1 MADKKIVLLVVLA
14 ALLVSLPFVNKP
26 VHLDDWVFITG
37 AQRLCQ
43 KPWGALEGTIVFFGS
58 PVPFWSGTH
67 PPLLFL
73 YAALI
78 DTLVKGPSEA
88 VRHIFYLPF
97 SVLAAVSIFFLARR
111 FVGDE
116 RRGEKKYFYLTML
129 AVFTPAFMVASH
141 SLMADLPTLAFGLA
155 GLVCYIRFLDEGVGK
170 FFWPA
175 TLFCTLAVMASYQG
189 FFIFALLFLYAFLNK
204 KGLKYFFAVCL
215 LPLVSLGV
223 WFFLVYRA
231 SGQIHLWSAFFW
243 GGLRDRNFLAKPA
256 DTLVGFLCVI
266 GAVTV
271 FPLSMLA
278 AFFYS
283 PSQKENN
290 SAKPRRGA
298 CLPAGRK
305 QSCFGELRP
314 RGYWPLGW
322 VGLRLGLAGLTVY
335 LCLTR
340 LAGYSWGSQVT
351 FAVFFCGGV
360 LSVERAWTYL
370 THNPSRDR
378 IFLCLWFLGYLF
390 AAALL
395 LPQGISRYFLLGL
408 FPLLA
413 LFALDAG
420 ADVFWPGV
428 LAATLSIGVMVSAAD
443 YRAAAIDQNA
453 AFLLSRKYAADKL
466 CYAGELGFRYY
477 MEESG
482 FQYVASTQER
492 LLPGQKL
499 VEPDS
504 YLKAKL
510 SGRLRL
516 NLVRSDRMVY
526 RDVLPLTVM
535 SEPAKADI
543 YSSAN
548 GYGFL
553 PYAWGFGKA
562 AAVFTIYDYAD
573 TGNLRVLSARPGRF
587 GGHPVPGGLFLL
599 SAQPSQREFVQG
611 ESLSVALRWLASGDV
626 DPDLC
631 TWLLLKSPDQKV
643 LLSHGPLGKQG
654 FLKKGEPTVF
664 GETYFI
670 KDLTRDIFPGEYELY
685 AGAIPAGNADI
696 SADDFVLKRF
706 PGIKL
711 GTIKIRPRSYPA
723 DPALFV
729 RPGYWPR
736 PNDFAIPPVTFT
748 LSPGAMI
755 ELPMIVRTP
764 VKSLGVVSFLAYADK
779 INTGAKVAA
788 ISVIEPTGQSYD
800 LVLRAGRDT
809 ADWSLESPAYQPG
822 VYRHAKAK
830 VFSRW
835 AENHQGRFFWGYRY
849 FSSFMFTK
857 PIIPA
862 KIIVRYLGDNG
873 VLVVDALVLF

>member
-1 MADKKIVLLVVLA
+1 M
-14 ALLVSLPFVNKP
+14 ALLVSLPFINKP

-43 KPWGALEGTIVFFGS
+43 KPLGALEGTIAFFGS
-58 PVPFWSGTH
+58 QVPFWSGTH

-78 DTLVKGPSEA
+78 DTLIKGPSES

-97 SVLAAVSIFFLARR
+97 SILAAVSIFFLARR
-111 FVGDE
+111 FLGDG
-116 RRGEKKYFYLTML
+116 RRNEKKCVYLTML
-129 AVFTPAFMVASH
+129 AAFTPAFMVASH

-155 GLVCYIRFLDEGVGK
+155 GLACYIRFLDEGYRK

-175 TLFCTLAVMASYQG
+175 TLFCALAVMASYQG

-215 LPLVSLGV
+215 LPFVSLGV
-223 WFFLVYRA
+223 WFFLAYRA
-231 SGQIHLWSAFFW
+231 SGQVHLFNAFFW
-243 GGLRDRNFLAKPA
+243 GGLRDRDFLIKIA

-271 FPLSMLA
+271 FPPALLA
-278 AFFYS
+278 AFF
-283 PSQKENN
+283 K
-290 SAKPRRGA
+290 
-298 CLPAGRK
+298 PAGR
-305 QSCFGELRP
+305 LRL
-314 RGYWPLGW
+314 Y
-322 VGLRLGLAGLTVY
+322 LGLAGLTVY

-340 LAGYSWGSQVT
+340 LADYSWGSRVW
-351 FAVFFCGGV
+351 FAVFFGGGV
-360 LSVERAWTYL
+360 LSMERAWIHL
-370 THNPSRDR
+370 TAGIRDLKDSCGLDNSSRDR
-378 IFLCLWFLGYLF
+378 IFLCLWVLGYLF

-408 FPLLA
+408 FPILA

-420 ADVFWPGV
+420 KDVFWPGV
-428 LAATLSIGVMVSAAD
+428 LAATLSVGVMVSAAD

-482 FQYVASTQER
+482 FQYVASGQER
-492 LLPGQKL
+492 FLYGQKL
-499 VEPDS
+499 AEPDS
-504 YLKAKL
+504 YLKGKL

-516 NLVRSDRMVY
+516 NLVRSGRLVY

-553 PYAWGFGKA
+553 PYAWGFGQA
-562 AAVFTIYDYAD
+562 AAFTIYDYAD

-611 ESLSVALRWLASGDV
+611 ESLSVALRWLVSQDV
-626 DPDLC
+626 GPDLC

-643 LLSHGPLGKQG
+643 LLSHGSLGKQG
-654 FLKKGEPTVF
+654 FLKKGGPTVL
-664 GETYFI
+664 GETYLI

-685 AGAIPAGNADI
+685 AGTIPAGNADI
-696 SADDFVLKRF
+696 SADDFDLKRF
-706 PGIKL
+706 PGIRL
-711 GTIKIRPRSYPA
+711 GTIKVRSRSYPA
-723 DPALFV
+723 DPALFK

-736 PNDFAIPPVTFT
+736 PDDFAIPPVTFT
-748 LSPGAMI
+748 LSPGSLI
-755 ELPMIVRTP
+755 ELPMIVRIP
-764 VKSLGVVSFLAYADK
+764 VTSLAVVSFLAYADK
-779 INTGAKVAA
+779 INTGAGVAV
-788 ISVIEPTGQSYD
+788 ISVIEPTGQSHD

-835 AENHQGRFFWGYRY
+835 ADHYQGRFFWGYRY
-849 FSSFMFTK
+849 FSNFMFTK

-873 VLVVDALVLF
+873 ILVVDALILS